1 MILLL
6 WISKIGITKS
16 YILIIILI
24 FRYMTLSSRGITHY
38 IFGIGD
44 FIKIEDWEKEAK

>member
-6 WISKIGITKS
+6 WISKIEIIKS
-16 YILIIILI
+16 NIIIFILI

-44 FIKIEDWEKEAK
+44 FIKIDDWEKEAK